1 MPTPRLISESA
12 FLKIQNVRRQAVL
25 ASLIKPQIELTLTC
39 EGCCTYNAF

>member
-25 ASLIKPQIELTLTC
+25 ASLIKPQIELTLTYQC
-39 EGCCTYNAF
+39 A